1 MILSRFGKNNSL
13 TETPT
18 GAFTICFKQPG
29 LDLSKRE
36 KFVEDLSKLL
46 VLIYLLIYFFNYLY
60 GMYELWNRKAKWVQK
75 QWWM

>member
-29 LDLSKRE
+29 LDFIKTR

-46 VLIYLLIYFFNYLY
+46 VFNLFINLLF
-60 GMYELWNRKAKWVQK
+60 
-75 QWWM
+75 